1 MVEAG
6 LVNSMAR
13 PNGNTTGVSILA
25 TELDGKRQEILIEA
39 VSGPSRMAA
48 LVDSNRTSVLKL
60 DALQEA
66 ARAGNIE
73 LSIHRVASGAE
84 IATANDMAQASGAA
98 ALNVLASLMLHA
110 NRQLIIDHVA
120 AVRLPGIYQWPETA
134 DEGGF
139 VAYGP
144 RLVDLWR
151 NVLPRQLAQL
161 AFSRKAASYR
171 SRPRV
176 RSQPPCPWSCLK
188 GPPNHLPHQTTCP
201 RSPRARDLLAPVY
214 GWFTEGFDTVDLKEA
229 KALLEECPSEA
240 IFLRHS
246 GIAHSISLDKAVA
259 TCSFQ
264 GTAHPSRIFH

>member
-1 MVEAG
+1 
-6 LVNSMAR
+6 
-13 PNGNTTGVSILA
+13 
-25 TELDGKRQEILIEA
+25 
-39 VSGPSRMAA
+39 MAA

-73 LSIHRVASGAE
+73 LSIHPVASGAE
-84 IATANDMAQASGAA
+84 IATANDMAQASG
-98 ALNVLASLMLHA
+98 
-110 NRQLIIDHVA
+110 VA

-161 AFSRKAASYR
+161 AFSRKAVSYR

-176 RSQPPCPWSCLK
+176 RSQPP
-188 GPPNHLPHQTTCP
+188 
-201 RSPRARDLLAPVY
+201 
-214 GWFTEGFDTVDLKEA
+214 
-229 KALLEECPSEA
+229 
-240 IFLRHS
+240 
-246 GIAHSISLDKAVA
+246 ISMVV
-259 TCSFQ
+259 
-264 GTAHPSRIFH
+264 P